1 MLGIRP
7 DFVRE
12 GALRLA
18 FWAGYLGGL
27 VRQVTLPLVQRFPW
41 GH

>member
-1 MLGIRP
+1 MLGLRP

-27 VRQVTLPLVQRFPW
+27 VRHVTLPVVQWFPW